1 MLLFLRPKYFN
12 WSCKMTKM
20 SSAYQHDRHLPLHCT
35 FGNLLS
41 SSMREMMFMGL
52 LAIMSRASWLSV
64 NSMCCQLMSSR
75 LYSSCSSLK
84 TCRTK
89 NCCRFSLAKL
99 MQSCSKL
106 QRRKNQWKKEG
117 FSNDD
122 TNRNS
127 KKIFRCQVNEPKV
140 TVSTRHA
147 KNKSP
152 VDDEVLKTKDVEQPD
167 RPAYY
172 VTLTGRRSVDGSID
186 LINNPDKQP
195 PVDPLEE
202 ETHVSKNIELQFFYG
217 MFTVGLGRHPY

>member
-1 MLLFLRPKYFN
+1 MLPADVL
-12 WSCKMTKM
+12 
-20 SSAYQHDRHLPLHCT
+20 QVV
-35 FGNLLS
+35 LL
-41 SSMREMMFMGL
+41 L
-52 LAIMSRASWLSV
+52 LQFEDVPDEELLQV
-64 NSMCCQLMSSR
+64 LVGEVD
-75 LYSSCSSLK
+75 
-84 TCRTK
+84 
-89 NCCRFSLAKL
+89 AKL
-99 MQSCSKL
+99 LETTEKE
-106 QRRKNQWKKEG
+106 NQWKKEG

-122 TNRNS
+122 TSRNS